1 MEVERDVVLEYGG
14 DSEAGASTGSRT
26 AGTMP
31 RFTEDEL
38 KVGLGE
44 KVNRQIEEIFE
55 DLETPP
61 KAHGKAN
68 QSTEEPTA
76 SDESRGS

>member
-31 RFTEDEL
+31 HFTEEEL

-44 KVNRQIEEIFE
+44 KVNKQIEEIFD
-55 DLETPP
+55 DLEKTP

-68 QSTEEPTA
+68 QANGEPTA
-76 SDESRGS
+76 ADEG